1 MARPR
6 QFDEAALLEAA
17 VQCFWDRGYEATSVQ
32 DLVRAGGV
40 TAASLYNAFG
50 DKRAIF
56 RAALEHY
63 VGTRLG
69 ERMRRCDALP
79 PEQAIRGFFEEIV
92 QASLHDSALKGC
104 MLVNSALELAPHDAE
119 VRALVAGVLGRLER
133 FFLRH
138 VKAGQAAGSFTRAL
152 PAKVLAGHL
161 VGVLM
166 GLRVLARVRPRRAVL
181 DNVVAPA
188 LALLAGGTPGE
199 RSTPGA

>member
-6 QFDEAALLEAA
+6 QFDQAQLLEAA
-17 VQCFWDRGYEATSVQ
+17 VQCFWDRGYAATSVQ
-32 DLVRAGGV
+32 DLVRGSGV

-63 VGTRLG
+63 VDTRLG

-79 PEQAIRGFFEEIV
+79 PEQAIRGFFEEV
-92 QASLHDSALKGC
+92 VRASLNDPAHKGC
-104 MLVNSALELAPHDAE
+104 MLVNTALELAPHDAE
-119 VRALVAGVLGRLER
+119 LRARVSALLRRLER

-138 VKAGQAAGSFTRAL
+138 VEAGQAAGSFTRAL
-152 PAKVLAGHL
+152 PAQVLAGHL

-166 GLRVLARVRPRRAVL
+166 GLRVLARARPRRGVL
-181 DNVVAPA
+181 EDVVAPA
-188 LALLAGGTPGE
+188 LALLGGVGG
-199 RSTPGA
+199 GAAAR

>member
-6 QFDEAALLEAA
+6 QFDQALVLEAA

-32 DLVRAGGV
+32 DLVRASGV

-50 DKRAIF
+50 DKQAIF

-63 VGTRLG
+63 VDTRLG

-79 PEQAIRGFFEEIV
+79 PEQAIRGFFEEV
-92 QASLHDSALKGC
+92 VRASSNDRARKGC
-104 MLVNSALELAPHDAE
+104 MLVNTALELAPHDAE
-119 VRALVAGVLGRLER
+119 LRARVAAVLKRLER

-138 VKAGQAAGSFTRAL
+138 VEAGQAAGSFTRAL
-152 PAKVLAGHL
+152 PARVLAGHL

-181 DNVVAPA
+181 DDVVGPA
-188 LALLAGGTPGE
+188 LSLLTGAVGGAAGP
-199 RSTPGA
+199 

>member
-6 QFDEAALLEAA
+6 QFDQALVLEAA

-32 DLVRAGGV
+32 DLVRASGV

-63 VGTRLG
+63 VDTRLG

-79 PEQAIRGFFEEIV
+79 PEQAIRGFFEEV
-92 QASLHDSALKGC
+92 VRASSNDRARKGC
-104 MLVNSALELAPHDAE
+104 MLVNTALELAPHDAE
-119 VRALVAGVLGRLER
+119 LRARVAAVLKRLER

-138 VKAGQAAGSFTRAL
+138 VEAGQAAGSFTRAL
-152 PAKVLAGHL
+152 PARVLAGHL

-181 DNVVAPA
+181 DGVVGPA
-188 LALLAGGTPGE
+188 LSLLTGAGG
-199 RSTPGA
+199 GAAGP